1 MIVLLVIVAVLVL
14 LLVMPFGVSARYVD
28 GELGAAAR
36 VMCFNIK
43 VLPRKEKP
51 EKKKKAEKP
60 KKEKKS
66 KKEKPE
72 KEKKPRPKPSPEELL
87 QLLKLG
93 LDALA
98 RFKRKITV
106 NRFMLHLVVA
116 AEDPFDATMIYGA
129 VNAGL
134 GLIEGMKGRA
144 FKVRQYDIKTALDF
158 DSTEPRADAELTMT
172 ISLGRIL
179 AVVFAAGW
187 GFMKIKMNAAKE
199 QKAAAKAEEERKVSN
214 GSGTDPDGGIPANQ
228 HV

>member
-51 EKKKKAEKP
+51 EK
-60 KKEKKS
+60 
-66 KKEKPE
+66 
-72 KEKKPRPKPSPEELL
+72 EKKPRPKPSPEELL

-93 LDALA
+93 LDAMA

-116 AEDPFDATMIYGA
+116 AEDPFDATMAYGL
-129 VNAGL
+129 VNTGL
-134 GLIEGMKGRA
+134 GMLEGMRGRA
-144 FKVRQYDIKTALDF
+144 FRVKQCDIQTALDF
-158 DSTEPRADAELTMT
+158 DSTEPRFDAELTMT

>member
-14 LLVMPFGVSARYVD
+14 LLVLPFGFTARYVD
-28 GELGAAAR
+28 GEASVAAR
-36 VMCFNIK
+36 VLCFDIK
-43 VLPRKEKP
+43 LFPRK
-51 EKKKKAEKP
+51 EKP
-60 KKEKKS
+60 KKEKKA
-66 KKEKPE
+66 KKPKKAKKEKEKPE
-72 KEKKPRPKPSPEELL
+72 KEPKKRPKLSPDELL

-106 NRFMLHLVVA
+106 NKLMLHLVVA

-134 GLIEGMKGRA
+134 GIIEGMKGRA
-144 FKVRQYDIKTALDF
+144 FKVSQYDIKTALDF

-187 GFMKIKMNAAKE
+187 GFLKIKMRVAK
-199 QKAAAKAEEERKVSN
+199 KNAAAKAEEERNDNN
-214 GSGTDPDGGIPANQ
+214 GSGTNSDGAVPANQ
-228 HV
+228 HG

>member
-1 MIVLLVIVAVLVL
+1 MIVLLIIVALLVL
-14 LLVMPFGVSARYVD
+14 LLVVPFGFSARYVD
-28 GELGAAAR
+28 GEASVAAR
-36 VMCFNIK
+36 VLCFNIK
-43 VLPRKEKP
+43 LFPQK
-51 EKKKKAEKP
+51 EKP
-60 KKEKKS
+60 KKEKKPKKAKKP

-72 KEKKPRPKPSPEELL
+72 KEPKKRPKPSPDVLL

-93 LDALA
+93 LHALA

-187 GFMKIKMNAAKE
+187 GFLKIKMRAAKQNAAV
-199 QKAAAKAEEERKVSN
+199 KAEEERKENN
-214 GSGTDPDGGIPANQ
+214 GSGTDSDGAVPANQ
-228 HV
+228 HG

>member
-93 LDALA
+93 LDAMA

-116 AEDPFDATMIYGA
+116 AEDPFDATMAYGL
-129 VNAGL
+129 VNTGL
-134 GLIEGMKGRA
+134 GMLEGMRGRA
-144 FKVRQYDIKTALDF
+144 FRVKQCDIQTALDF
-158 DSTEPRADAELTMT
+158 DSTEPRFDAELTMT

-187 GFMKIKMNAAKE
+187 GFMKIKMNAAKD

>member
-60 KKEKKS
+60 KKEKKT

-93 LDALA
+93 LDAMA

-116 AEDPFDATMIYGA
+116 A
-129 VNAGL
+129 
-134 GLIEGMKGRA
+134 
-144 FKVRQYDIKTALDF
+144 
-158 DSTEPRADAELTMT
+158 
-172 ISLGRIL
+172 
-179 AVVFAAGW
+179 
-187 GFMKIKMNAAKE
+187 
-199 QKAAAKAEEERKVSN
+199 
-214 GSGTDPDGGIPANQ
+214 
-228 HV
+228 

>member
-14 LLVMPFGVSARYVD
+14 LLVVPFGFSAKYVG
-28 GELGAAAR
+28 GEASVAAR
-36 VMCFNIK
+36 VLCFNIK
-43 VLPRKEKP
+43 LFPRK
-51 EKKKKAEKP
+51 EKP
-60 KKEKKS
+60 KKEKKPKKPKKP

-72 KEKKPRPKPSPEELL
+72 KEPKKRPKPSPEVLL

-134 GLIEGMKGRA
+134 GLIEGMKGKA

-187 GFMKIKMNAAKE
+187 GFLKIKMRAAK
-199 QKAAAKAEEERKVSN
+199 KNAAAKAEEERKENN
-214 GSGTDPDGGIPANQ
+214 GSGTNSDGAVPANQ
-228 HV
+228 HG

>member
-14 LLVMPFGVSARYVD
+14 LLVVPFGFSAKYVG
-28 GELGAAAR
+28 GEASVAAR
-36 VMCFNIK
+36 VLCFNIK
-43 VLPRKEKP
+43 LFPRK
-51 EKKKKAEKP
+51 EKP
-60 KKEKKS
+60 KKEKKPKKAKKPKKP

-72 KEKKPRPKPSPEELL
+72 KEPKKRPKPSPDVLL

-187 GFMKIKMNAAKE
+187 GFLKIKIRAAK
-199 QKAAAKAEEERKVSN
+199 QKAAVKAEEERKENN
-214 GSGTDPDGGIPANQ
+214 GSGTNSDGAVPANQ
-228 HV
+228 HG

>member
-1 MIVLLVIVAVLVL
+1 MIVAVLVL
-14 LLVMPFGVSARYVD
+14 LLVVPFGFSAKYVG
-28 GELGAAAR
+28 GEASVAAR
-36 VMCFNIK
+36 VLCFNIK
-43 VLPRKEKP
+43 LFPRK
-51 EKKKKAEKP
+51 EKP
-60 KKEKKS
+60 KKEKKPKKPKKP

-72 KEKKPRPKPSPEELL
+72 KEPKKRPKPSPEVLL

-134 GLIEGMKGRA
+134 GLIEGMKGKA

-187 GFMKIKMNAAKE
+187 GFLKIKMRAAK
-199 QKAAAKAEEERKVSN
+199 QNAAAKAEEERKENN
-214 GSGTDPDGGIPANQ
+214 GSGTNSDGAVPANQ
-228 HV
+228 HG

>member
-14 LLVMPFGVSARYVD
+14 LLVVPFGFSAKYVG
-28 GELGAAAR
+28 GEASVAAR
-36 VMCFNIK
+36 VLCFNIK
-43 VLPRKEKP
+43 LFPRK
-51 EKKKKAEKP
+51 EKP
-60 KKEKKS
+60 KKEKKPKKPKKP

-72 KEKKPRPKPSPEELL
+72 KEPKKRPKPSPEVLL

-134 GLIEGMKGRA
+134 GLIEGMKGKA

-187 GFMKIKMNAAKE
+187 GFLKIKMRAAK
-199 QKAAAKAEEERKVSN
+199 QNAAAKAEEERKENN
-214 GSGTDPDGGIPANQ
+214 GSGTNSDGAVPANQ
-228 HV
+228 HG